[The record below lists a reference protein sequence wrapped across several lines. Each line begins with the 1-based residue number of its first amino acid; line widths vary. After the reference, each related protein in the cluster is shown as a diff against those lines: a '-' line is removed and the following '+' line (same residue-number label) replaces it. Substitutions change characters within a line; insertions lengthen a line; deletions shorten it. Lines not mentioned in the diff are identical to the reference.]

1 MLVDA
6 GGLGDVYKRQI
17 YICFFFFKQ
26 KTAYEIMPSLVGS
39 EMCIRDSYNFRYL
52 RSNSCVFRLVIKD
65 LIYFSKNSP
74 IIPNVRIIQPIY
86 FGTLIQFKT
95 FQVNLCCLNRFMP
108 Q

>member
-1 MLVDA
+1 MEIRLFHVQIVFCSMFQIKRKKVEEY
-6 GGLGDVYKRQI
+6 LLTIRVFVYLCVK
-17 YICFFFFKQ
+17 FK
-26 KTAYEIMPSLVGS
+26 
-39 EMCIRDSYNFRYL
+39 FRYL

-74 IIPNVRIIQPIY
+74 IIPDVRIIQSIY
-86 FGTLIQFKT
+86 FGTLIQFKA